1 MRTAAPRVPGHAVF
15 FPAAAAYAAAVLP
28 ASVLAMLGHA
38 PFLAALA
45 SPAAHAHE
53 MLFGFTL
60 AVIAGNQLGPTPRAR
75 LALLF
80 GCWLAARAG
89 FIAWP
94 HAIGTAALQGAFA
107 LLLAR
112 EVVPRLFTRAK
123 KLRNRAQ
130 PLVIAGICA
139 CSVVLSAA
147 FTVSAPAVQ
156 HRTAFVSV
164 LLLALLMLFMGGRII
179 APAAAGARYRQ
190 GGDMG
195 PRVQPRLEG
204 ALIVLM
210 LGAIVAAVLTA
221 LAATPDVAAGL
232 LLLAAGGVAAV
243 RAMRWRLWLVHGRPD
258 LVCLG
263 IGYAWLVAGLS
274 TLGAAL
280 MAGAHAVEAV
290 HAITVGAL
298 GTLTINVMALTQ
310 ARLARRDPARE
321 TLPLV
326 ATALVTTAAFARIAA
341 GFLPGAAHSLLAIAA
356 CAWSA
361 AYLVLLAFLLRTRR
375 VVPPLKPG
383 TQSEFEC

>member
-1 MRTAAPRVPGHAVF
+1 MRVPAHAVF

-28 ASVLAMLGHA
+28 ASVLAMLGRA
-38 PFLAALA
+38 RSFAALA

-80 GCWLAARAG
+80 ACWLAARVG

-94 HAIGTAALQGAFA
+94 HALGTAVLQGAFA

-147 FTVSAPAVQ
+147 FTAGAPAVQ
-156 HRTAFVSV
+156 DRTAFVSV
-164 LLLALLMLFMGGRII
+164 LLLGLLMLFMGGRII

-190 GGDMG
+190 GGNMEA
-195 PRVQPRLEG
+195 RVQPRLEG

-210 LGAIVAAVLTA
+210 LGAIAAA
-221 LAATPDVAAGL
+221 LAAPLAAPAGL
-232 LLLAAGGVAAV
+232 ACAALLVATGCVAAV
-243 RAMRWRLWLVHGRPD
+243 RALRWKLWLVHRRAD
-258 LVCLG
+258 LMCLG
-263 IGYAWLVAGLS
+263 IGYGWLVAGFVA
-274 TLGAAL
+274 LGLAM
-280 MAGAHAVEAV
+280 MARSHVLEAV

-310 ARLARRDPARE
+310 ARLARRDPARQA
-321 TLPLV
+321 LPVL
-326 ATALVTTAAFARIAA
+326 ATALVTLAAIARIAA
-341 GFLPGAAHSLLAIAA
+341 GFVPGAAYSLLVAAA
-356 CAWSA
+356 CGWSG
-361 AYLVLLAFLLRTRR
+361 AYVLLLAFLLSM
-375 VVPPLKPG
+375 KPG
-383 TQSEFEC
+383 TQS

>member
-1 MRTAAPRVPGHAVF
+1 MRRVPGHAVF

-28 ASVLAMLGHA
+28 ASVLAMLGRA
-38 PFLAALA
+38 PSFPALA

-80 GCWLAARAG
+80 ACWLAARVG
-89 FIAWP
+89 FVAWP
-94 HAIGTAALQGAFA
+94 HAVGTALLQGAFA

-147 FTVSAPAVQ
+147 FTLGAPAVQ
-156 HRTAFVSV
+156 DRTAFVSV

-190 GGDMG
+190 GGDMEA
-195 PRVQPRLEG
+195 RVQPRLEG

-210 LGAIVAAVLTA
+210 LGAIAAALVAAVA
-221 LAATPDVAAGL
+221 PSAGLACAVLLVAAGC
-232 LLLAAGGVAAV
+232 VAAV
-243 RAMRWRLWLVHGRPD
+243 RAMRWKLWLLHRRPD
-258 LVCLG
+258 LACLG
-263 IGYAWLVAGLS
+263 IGYAWLVAGL
-274 TLGAAL
+274 AAL
-280 MAGAHAVEAV
+280 GLAIMAGVHVLEGV

-321 TLPLV
+321 ALPLV
-326 ATALVTTAAFARIAA
+326 ATAFVMLAAVARIAA
-341 GFLPGAAHSLLAIAA
+341 GFMPGSASSLLPIAA
-356 CAWSA
+356 WAWSA

-375 VVPPLKPG
+375 AGPPQDPAA
-383 TQSEFEC
+383 